1 MNHIRIPLK
10 RKVANLNV
18 VVKAGSDNESF
29 NSAELYHS
37 TPEQVEE
44 LQAQIKTL
52 RLALLE
58 ARDQS
63 YQMGYKEGRE
73 AALEDLRKQIEDV
86 STECKT
92 MVGSLKEQIDATI
105 YKAVKPMVKL
115 SIRIAE
121 RIIGDQLEDA
131 EKKKA
136 VLIHRIGEL
145 IKKVSSTKT
154 LKIYVNPTQMNWV
167 SMAPELES
175 IAFPASSDVNF
186 IPNEDLSPGE
196 CLIETDDYIVEGDLT
211 SQLDHIEHQLL
222 SDLT

>member
-1 MNHIRIPLK
+1 MNHVRIPLK
-10 RKVANLNV
+10 RKVANLNI
-18 VVKAGSDNESF
+18 VVKAGSTTESF

-37 TPEQVEE
+37 TPEHVEE

-73 AALEDLRKQIEDV
+73 AALEDLKKQIEDV

-92 MVGSLKEQIDATI
+92 MVGSLKKQIDETI
-105 YKAVKPMVKL
+105 YKAIKPMIKL
-115 SIRIAE
+115 SIKIAE
-121 RIIGDQLEDA
+121 RIIGDQLEDV
-131 EKKKA
+131 EKKKSI
-136 VLIHRIGEL
+136 LIHRISEL

-154 LKIYVNPTQMNWV
+154 LNIYVNPTQMSWV
-167 SMAPELES
+167 SMTPELET
-175 IAFPASSDVNF
+175 IVFPANSDVNF
-186 IPNEDLSPGE
+186 IPNENLFPGE
-196 CLIETDDYIVEGDLT
+196 CLIETDDYIAEGDLN
-211 SQLDHIEHQLL
+211 SQLDHIKYQLL